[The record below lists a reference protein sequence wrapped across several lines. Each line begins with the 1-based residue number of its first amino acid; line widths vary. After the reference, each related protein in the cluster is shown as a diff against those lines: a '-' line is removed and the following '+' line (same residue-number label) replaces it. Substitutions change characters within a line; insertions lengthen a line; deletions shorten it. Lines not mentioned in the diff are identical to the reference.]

1 MTADTTA
8 ARATTGTAVR
18 IMLASLA
25 GLLTAVLMPLAIPA
39 LLPAASAHDTLT
51 SSNPAAGE
59 SLEQAPEALEL
70 TYSDEVLNLS
80 PAVRL
85 TTSAGEEIFTE
96 TPTVSGNTATIDLPP
111 LPADDYQVLW
121 RVVSSDGHP
130 IEGTVDFTVTV
141 GAETTAS
148 AAADS
153 GAEEPTE
160 SEEPTAGTDE
170 PSTEATAAEQAD
182 APQSEGGL
190 PLGML
195 LGGVALLLL
204 LAAIGAIIVRMRRS
218 SGNNTD

>member
-8 ARATTGTAVR
+8 ARRTTGAAVR
-18 IMLASLA
+18 IMLASLV
-25 GLLTAVLMPLAIPA
+25 GLLAVVLMPMAVPT
-39 LLPAASAHDTLT
+39 LLPAASAHDTLI
-51 SSNPAAGE
+51 SSSPATGE

-80 PAVRL
+80 PVVRL

-96 TPTVSGNTATIDLPP
+96 TPTVSGSKATIDLPP

-141 GAETTAS
+141 GAETTA
-148 AAADS
+148 AADS
-153 GAEEPTE
+153 GAVEPTE
-160 SEEPTAGTDE
+160 SEEPTAGKDE
-170 PSTEATAAEQAD
+170 PSTEATAVEQAE

-190 PLGML
+190 PLGL
-195 LGGVALLLL
+195 IVGGLALLLV
-204 LAAIGAIIVRMRRS
+204 LAVIGAIIVRLRRS
-218 SGNNTD
+218 PGHGTD

>member
-8 ARATTGTAVR
+8 ARATTGAAVR
-18 IMLASLA
+18 IILTSLA

-59 SLEQAPEALEL
+59 SLKQAPEALEL

-141 GAETTAS
+141 GAETTA
-148 AAADS
+148 AADS
-153 GAEEPTE
+153 GAVEPTE

>member
-8 ARATTGTAVR
+8 ARRTTGAAVR
-18 IMLASLA
+18 IMLASLV
-25 GLLTAVLMPLAIPA
+25 GLLAAVLMPMAVPT
-39 LLPAASAHDTLT
+39 LLPAASAHDTLI
-51 SSNPAAGE
+51 SSSPATGE

-80 PAVRL
+80 PVVRL

-96 TPTVSGNTATIDLPP
+96 TPTVSGSKATIDLPP

-141 GAETTAS
+141 GAETTA
-148 AAADS
+148 AADS
-153 GAEEPTE
+153 GAVEPTE

-170 PSTEATAAEQAD
+170 PSTEATAVEQAE

-190 PLGML
+190 PLGL
-195 LGGVALLLL
+195 IVGGLALLLL
-204 LAAIGAIIVRMRRS
+204 LAVIGAIIVRLRRS
-218 SGNNTD
+218 PGHGTD

>member
-1 MTADTTA
+1 MTVDTTV
-8 ARATTGTAVR
+8 ARGTSGVAVR
-18 IMLASLA
+18 ILLASLI
-25 GLLTAVLMPLAIPA
+25 GLLAAVLMPLAAPA
-39 LLPAASAHDTLT
+39 LLPAASAHDTLI
-51 SSNPAAGE
+51 SSNPATGE

-80 PAVRL
+80 PVVRL

-141 GAETTAS
+141 GAEATAT
-148 AAADS
+148 ADS
-153 GAEEPTE
+153 GSEEQKE
-160 SEEPTAGTDE
+160 SEELTAGTDE
-170 PSTEATAAEQAD
+170 PSTEATAVEQAE

-190 PLGML
+190 PLGMI
-195 LGGVALLLL
+195 LGGLALLLL
-204 LAAIGAIIVRMRRS
+204 LAAIGAIIIRMRRS
-218 SGNNTD
+218 SGDDTD